1 MNNIVFEKGE
11 GLIFTQNLLASA
23 VRLFDKRGQA
33 TETPLENRA
42 ENRWDRAY
50 RQIERINF
58 EAIFSTRL
66 SNYTISDSSVSS
78 ANEDVDELV
87 KMAFDKARKWCP
99 MTWGIGRVF
108 LVPYIVEDKI
118 FLDIVPQSREWSLDM
133 FGDEIHG
140 FVAISDT
147 RVIGKHKYARVT
159 HYHYEN
165 SANTFEV
172 SNKAVS
178 FESGAEIPL
187 TSVKEWATIPP
198 SIVFRGVDRPLFA
211 IVDCPKDNRDS
222 DRPQGAP
229 ITYGCHDLIMQ
240 IYETIR
246 DYQVEYRHKV
256 SVLGI
261 DQTMIDKNNMP
272 GMLPREYIKANR
284 GGMDQGDLFSVYSPD
299 IRGQAYR
306 DRLLELFGLL
316 EKQVGTSRGIL
327 TPSESANATA
337 TEVRRSMYDT
347 LALVNAMR
355 ATIETA
361 FDNLAYIFA
370 TLLDL
375 LGRRVTDDY
384 ALTWDW
390 SQDMTKD
397 STEEFSVLTQL
408 HSAGVVSDVELR
420 RYKYPNETP
429 EEARKAIEEIRADK
443 PDPYGDMLAQEPF
456 GGFSTAQDEGGADE

>member
-1 MNNIVFEKGE
+1 MNNIVVERGA
-11 GLIFTQNLLASA
+11 GLIFTQALLASA
-23 VRLFDKRGQA
+23 VRIFDKRGQA

-42 ENRWDRAY
+42 EGHWDMAF

-66 SNYTISDSSVSS
+66 SNYTTSDSTVSS
-78 ANEDVDELV
+78 ANEDIDELV
-87 KMAFDKARKWCP
+87 KMAFDKAGKWCP
-99 MTWGIGRVF
+99 MAFGIGRVF
-108 LVPYIVEDKI
+108 LVPYIIGDRI
-118 FLDIVPQSREWSLDM
+118 FLDMIPQSREVSLDM

-147 RVIGKHKYARVT
+147 RVFGNRKYARLT
-159 HYHYEN
+159 HYHYDQE
-165 SANTFEV
+165 TKTYEV
-172 SNKAVS
+172 SNKAVDS
-178 FESGAEIPL
+178 YNGNEIPL
-187 TSVKEWATIPP
+187 TTIKEWATIPP
-198 SIVFRGVDRPLFA
+198 VIVFRGIERPLFA
-211 IVDCPKDNRDS
+211 VVDCPKDNRDS

-229 ITYGCHDLIMQ
+229 ITYGCKDTIAQ

-261 DQTMIDKNNMP
+261 DQTMIDKNNTP

-284 GGMDQGDLFSVYSPD
+284 GGMDSGDLFSVYSPD

-327 TPSESANATA
+327 TPAESANATA
-337 TEVRRSMYDT
+337 TEVKRSMYDT

-355 ATIETA
+355 ANIEAA
-361 FDNLAYIFA
+361 FDSLAYTFA

-375 LGRRVTDDY
+375 LGRRVTEDY

-390 SQDMTKD
+390 SEEMTTD
-397 STEEFSVLTQL
+397 AQEEFNVITQL

-443 PDPYGDMLAQEPF
+443 PDPYGEMLATEPF
-456 GGFSTAQDEGGADE
+456 GGFSSVQGEGGADA